1 MTFYHKH
8 HIVPRHMG
16 GTDDPNNLV
25 ELTVEEHAEAHRVL
39 FEQYGKVEDKIAWKM
54 LSGQIT
60 AVEANILATKA
71 SNTGKDP
78 WNKGKTGLQKSTRRG
93 VPRSEE
99 ERKRIS
105 EGTKKAMIGKKCGRP
120 KGSIPWN
127 KGKINTQ

>member
-1 MTFYHKH
+1 
-8 HIVPRHMG
+8 MG
-16 GTDDPNNLV
+16 GTDDPHNLI

-39 FEQYGKVEDKIAWKM
+39 FEQYGKEEDRIAWKM

-60 AVEANILATKA
+60 AAEANILATKLA
-71 SNTGKDP
+71 NTGKAP
-78 WNKGKTGLQKSTRRG
+78 WNKGKTGVQKSTRRG

-127 KGKINTQ
+127 KGKKINTQITQDQ